1 MASTLSVGADPRRR
15 ISAEFLEMPGL
26 RLTLTQ
32 ASRLFGL
39 DVGECRSL
47 LSGLVDE
54 GFLVQNGEGL
64 YSRAGVTRRTPRAFW
79 AQ

>member
-1 MASTLSVGADPRRR
+1 MASTLSVGADPKRR

-39 DVGECRSL
+39 DVPQCDEL
-47 LSGLVDE
+47 LKGLVDE
-54 GFLVQNGEGL
+54 GFLVRSGEGL
-64 YSRAGVTRRTPRAFW
+64 YARASVNRQAPRAFW
-79 AQ
+79 T